1 MSKFK
6 RDQLI
11 EVSNNPQFSGVG
23 RPVRFQCDLSESNRD
38 YIGGAPFV
46 VILPSGHS
54 GCFCYAREIEPK
66 VKVWI
71 DVIDANGFMVMTPFK
86 VSKELADKIIVGD
99 A

>member
-23 RPVRFQCDLSESNRD
+23 PPVRFQCDLSESSSD

-54 GCFCYAREIEPK
+54 GCFCYAREVEAKVMVLLYGESSTFQTRHIPK
-66 VKVWI
+66 
-71 DVIDANGFMVMTPFK
+71 A
-86 VSKELADKIIVGD
+86 LADKILAGD
-99 A
+99 I

>member
-23 RPVRFQCDLSESNRD
+23 PPVRFQCDLSESNGD

-54 GCFCYAREIEPK
+54 GCFCYAREIEEQVLVSICGYSGTYYISK
-66 VKVWI
+66 SLAEKI
-71 DVIDANGFMVMTPFK
+71 MTGN
-86 VSKELADKIIVGD
+86 L
-99 A
+99 

>member
-11 EVSNNPQFSGVG
+11 EVSNNPQFSGV
-23 RPVRFQCDLSESNRD
+23 RPPVRFQCDLSESNSD

-54 GCFCYAREIEPK
+54 GCFCYAREVAMVEII
-66 VKVWI
+66 I
-71 DVIDANGFMVMTPFK
+71 DGFSYSRLQST
-86 VSKELADKIIVGD
+86 ADKIIAGD
-99 A
+99 V

>member
-1 MSKFK
+1 MSEFK

-23 RPVRFQCDLSESNRD
+23 PPVRFQCDLSESYVD

-54 GCFCYAREIEPK
+54 GCFCYAREVEAK
-66 VKVWI
+66 VMVSIVGYEYYISKQL
-71 DVIDANGFMVMTPFK
+71 AN
-86 VSKELADKIIVGD
+86 KIIVGD

>member
-23 RPVRFQCDLSESNRD
+23 PPVRFQCDLSESNVD

-54 GCFCYAREIEPK
+54 GCFCYAREVEPK

-71 DVIDANGFMVMTPFK
+71 VNERNFK
-86 VSKELADKIIVGD
+86 RDYYIPKDLADKIMAGD
-99 A
+99 L

>member
-11 EVSNNPQFSGVG
+11 EVSNNPQFSGV
-23 RPVRFQCDLSESNRD
+23 RPPVRFQCDLSESDSD

-54 GCFCYAREIEPK
+54 GCFCYAREIDEQ
-66 VKVWI
+66 VL
-71 DVIDANGFMVMTPFK
+71 
-86 VSKELADKIIVGD
+86 VSIAGYRGTYYISKSLA
-99 A
+99 

>member
-1 MSKFK
+1 MSEFK

-23 RPVRFQCDLSESNRD
+23 PPVRFQCDLSESYVD

-54 GCFCYAREIEPK
+54 GCFCFAREVEAIVEVRVFSK
-66 VKVWI
+66 KI
-71 DVIDANGFMVMTPFK
+71 DGWHVRKI
-86 VSKELADKIIVGD
+86 SKSLADKIMAGD
-99 A
+99 L

>member
-23 RPVRFQCDLSESNRD
+23 APVRFQCDLSESSGD

-54 GCFCYAREIEPK
+54 GCFCYAREIEP
-66 VKVWI
+66 
-71 DVIDANGFMVMTPFK
+71 MVTVYFSGK
-86 VSKELADKIIVGD
+86 THYVSKYKLDKIMAGD
-99 A
+99 L

>member
-11 EVSNNPQFSGVG
+11 EVSNNPQFSGVEP
-23 RPVRFQCDLSESNRD
+23 PVRFQCDLSESYVD

-46 VILPSGHS
+46 VIRPNGDSGH
-54 GCFCYAREIEPK
+54 FRYAREVEPK

-71 DVIDANGFMVMTPFK
+71 DVMDAKGYMVMTAFK
-86 VSKELADKIIVGD
+86 VSKELADKISAGD
-99 A
+99 V